1 MVLDG
6 LSDKEIKRLELELQQ
21 GEDKPLDYNPIEKL
35 VEIYEYVINGEFSKQ
50 EYANSTNLTMAEVNL
65 RIDKAN
71 LMIDFLDYLDKK
83 DKFYLARTMQ
93 LDGPLQEIRGIKNK
107 LKDDEEKWAKVRLLL
122 FYNLKI
128 SPQEDMGKYIRN
140 YLERIIFS
148 EKFDEFFEK
157 QLPIIDETKEIIE
170 SSIKIEDSNIEE
182 ENDNKVYSQEINLD
196 ENEPNVKNN
205 ILFNQKNSSIVDD
218 IEVEKEKDMEQL
230 RKYRTQNE
238 DAQKRSDN
246 LVTSYVDD
254 IKYTSSRR
262 KPIDQVNKLANDIS
276 LIDIYA
282 ISRMS
287 IDEKNEIQDNI
298 KIIKQKIKEIESNL

>member
-1 MVLDG
+1 
-6 LSDKEIKRLELELQQ
+6 
-21 GEDKPLDYNPIEKL
+21 
-35 VEIYEYVINGEFSKQ
+35 
-50 EYANSTNLTMAEVNL
+50 MAEVNL